1 MKITYKNLRTGEV
14 RVVPETEDDLW
25 LLQMVI
31 APGDIV
37 IARTTRDISFGD
49 GRSSRIPMTLAI
61 RVKNVE
67 FEPFT
72 TRLRIHGIVV
82 EGPERFGVKGSHH
95 TLHIDLG
102 NELTIVKE
110 EWSKPLLNKL
120 EKAVT
125 KGLKAIIVALDYD
138 EYGIAIAQEQG
149 LKIIDEGSLGVPGKE
164 DPNREDILKSKIKQ
178 IARTVIDTARRHNID
193 VVIVASPGFVKDILI
208 DVLKEMNKK
217 IHVYKDSVSIGGRSG
232 IYEVLRRDIVRDV
245 LRDVSSIEAERVLE
259 EFMLLLVKNP
269 DRIAFGLNEVYEMA
283 RIGAVEKLLVLDE
296 LVRSYDIE
304 ERRLVEEVLKL
315 VDKYRGEVKIVSSR
329 SPAGEKLRGLNG
341 IIAILRYSVH
351 REKSPGE

>member
-1 MKITYKNLRTGEV
+1 LKTGEV

-31 APGDIV
+31 GPGDV
-37 IARTTRDISFGD
+37 VVAKTTRDVSFGD
-49 GRSSRIPMTLAI
+49 GRSSRIPMVLAI

-102 NELTIVKE
+102 NELAIIKK
-110 EWSKPLLNKL
+110 EWSRPLLDKL

-125 KGLKAIIVALDYD
+125 RGLKAIVVALDYD
-138 EYGIAIAQEQG
+138 EYSIAIVQEQG
-149 LKIIDEGSLGVPGKE
+149 LKIIDEGSLGVPGK
-164 DPNREDILKSKIKQ
+164 DAPNREEVLNSKIKQ
-178 IARTVIDTARRHNID
+178 LARTIIDTAQRYHISA
-193 VVIVASPGFVKDILI
+193 VIIASPGFIKDLL
-208 DVLKEMNKK
+208 VNTLKEQDKS
-217 IHVYKDSVSIGGRSG
+217 IRVYKDAVSIGGRSG
-232 IYEVLRRDIVRDV
+232 IYEILRRDIVREV
-245 LRDVSSIEAERVLE
+245 LKDVSSIEAEKILD

-269 DRIAFGLNEVYEMA
+269 DKIAFGLKEVLEMA

-304 ERRLVEEVLKL
+304 ERKVVEEVLKL

-341 IIAILRYSVH
+341 IIAILRYSVS
-351 REKSPGE
+351 RRGSSGE

>member
-1 MKITYKNLRTGEV
+1 MRITYKNLRTGEV
-14 RVVPETEDDLW
+14 RVIPETEDDLW

-37 IARTTRDISFGD
+37 VARTTRDISFGD

-61 RVKNVE
+61 QVKNVE

-102 NELTIVKE
+102 NELTIIKE
-110 EWSKPLLNKL
+110 EWSRPLLNKI
-120 EKAVT
+120 ERAVSR
-125 KGLKAIIVALDYD
+125 GLKAIVVALDYD

-149 LKIIDEGSLGVPGKE
+149 LKIIDEGSLGVPGKD
-164 DPNREDILKSKIKQ
+164 DPNRDDILRAKIKH
-178 IARTVIDTARRHNID
+178 IAEVVVETAKRYNIN
-193 VVIVASPGFVKDILI
+193 VVIVASPGFIKDLLV
-208 DVLKEMNKK
+208 DELRELDKK

-232 IYEVLRRDIVRDV
+232 IYEVLRRNIIREI
-245 LRDVSSIEAERVLE
+245 LRDVSSIEAERILE

-269 DRIAFGLNEVYEMA
+269 DRVAYGLNEVFEMA
-283 RIGAVEKLLVLDE
+283 RIGAIDKLLVLDE
-296 LVRSYDIE
+296 LVRSYNVD
-304 ERRLVEEVLKL
+304 ERRLVEEILKL

-329 SPAGEKLRGLNG
+329 SPAGDRLRGLNG
-341 IIAILRYSVH
+341 IIAILRYSVP
-351 REKSPGE
+351 RETSSEE